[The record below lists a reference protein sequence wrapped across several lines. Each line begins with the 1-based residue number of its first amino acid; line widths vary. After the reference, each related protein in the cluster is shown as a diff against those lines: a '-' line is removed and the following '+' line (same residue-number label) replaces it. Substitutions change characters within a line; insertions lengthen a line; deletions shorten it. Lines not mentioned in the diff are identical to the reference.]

1 MIKFVLA
8 SHGEL
13 AEGIYSSVRLIMGE
27 SADLHTVCA
36 YTQGPD
42 DILKKIEKLFE
53 TFEETDEIIVMTD
66 LLGGSVNSAFAQL
79 LSKRKFWLVTG
90 VSLGLVME
98 LLLIKEGDEI
108 QKKIEEAL
116 ENARKMMCLCNLF
129 MQ

>member
-13 AEGIYSSVRLIMGE
+13 AEGISSSVRLILGE
-27 SADLHTVCA
+27 PANLHMVCA

-42 DILKKIEKLFE
+42 DIQKKIEKLFE
-53 TFEETDEIIVMTD
+53 TFEDTDEIIVMTD
-66 LLGGSVNSAFAQL
+66 LLGGSVNSAFAQML
-79 LSKRKFWLVTG
+79 PKRKFWLVTG

-116 ENARKMMCLCNLF
+116 ENARKMMCLCNLL
-129 MQ
+129 MR

>member
-13 AEGIYSSVRLIMGE
+13 AEGIYSSVRLILGE

-66 LLGGSVNSAFAQL
+66 LLGGSVILHLPSYCQKENS
-79 LSKRKFWLVTG
+79 
-90 VSLGLVME
+90 GL
-98 LLLIKEGDEI
+98 
-108 QKKIEEAL
+108 
-116 ENARKMMCLCNLF
+116 
-129 MQ
+129 

>member
-13 AEGIYSSVRLIMGE
+13 AEGIYSSVRLILGE

-42 DILKKIEKLFE
+42 DILIKIGKLFE

-66 LLGGSVNSAFAQL
+66 LLGGSVNSAFGQL
-79 LSKRKFWLVTG
+79 LTKSTFWLVAG

-116 ENARKMMCLCNLF
+116 ENARKMMWVCNLV

>member
-13 AEGIYSSVRLIMGE
+13 AEGISSSVRLILGE
-27 SADLHTVCA
+27 PANLHMVCP
-36 YTQGPD
+36 YTQSPD
-42 DILKKIEKLFE
+42 DIQKKIKKLFE
-53 TFEETDEIIVMTD
+53 TFEDTDEIIVMTD
-66 LLGGSVNSAFAQL
+66 LLGGSVNSAFAQML
-79 LSKRKFWLVTG
+79 PKRKFWLVTG

-116 ENARKMMCLCNLF
+116 ENARKMMCLCNLL
-129 MQ
+129 MR

>member
-1 MIKFVLA
+1 M
-8 SHGEL
+8 
-13 AEGIYSSVRLIMGE
+13 
-27 SADLHTVCA
+27 
-36 YTQGPD
+36 
-42 DILKKIEKLFE
+42 
-53 TFEETDEIIVMTD
+53 
-66 LLGGSVNSAFAQL
+66 
-79 LSKRKFWLVTG
+79 TG

>member
-1 MIKFVLA
+1 MIKLGLA

-13 AEGIYSSVRLIMGE
+13 AEGIYSSLRLILAE

>member
-13 AEGIYSSVRLIMGE
+13 AEGIYSSVRLILGE

>member
-13 AEGIYSSVRLIMGE
+13 AEGIYSSVRLILGE
-27 SADLHTVCA
+27 TADLHTVCA

>member
-13 AEGIYSSVRLIMGE
+13 AEGIYSSVRLILGE

-98 LLLIKEGDEI
+98 LLLIKEGEKI
-108 QKKIEEAL
+108 KKKIEEAL

>member
-13 AEGIYSSVRLIMGE
+13 AEGIYSSVRLILGE

-98 LLLIKEGDEI
+98 LLLIKEGDKI

>member
-13 AEGIYSSVRLIMGE
+13 AEGIYSSVRLILGG